1 MGLFDFFKKKAVPQN
16 QPVDKNQSN
25 DAVLDDIDAYTTFN
39 RSRDNKL
46 LEWSVMAAKAPTID
60 EEIRFLSKTIEY
72 YYEYKKESASLG
84 GVYYENFSKMHMHC
98 HNSKNSDFEFVVPY
112 EERLKYIH
120 ENYDALI
127 KDEEEKLANEAKKQ
141 NLLENIDVET
151 DLKNIIYNNPGVL
164 QSELYKNFDPL
175 LKDVIS
181 EILYYW
187 AKEGKVNREKNGRSY
202 KLFWIH

>member
-1 MGLFDFFKKKAVPQN
+1 MPVPNQN
-16 QPVDKNQSN
+16 ADHSS
-25 DAVLDDIDAYTTFN
+25 AYCRIFADY
-39 RSRDNKL
+39 R
-46 LEWSVMAAKAPTID
+46 PT
-60 EEIRFLSKTIEY
+60 
-72 YYEYKKESASLG
+72 
-84 GVYYENFSKMHMHC
+84 MHMHC

-151 DLKNIIYNNPGVL
+151 DLKNIISNNPGVL

-187 AKEGKVNREKNGRSY
+187 AKEGKVNREKSGRSY